1 MNQLTKIVIP
11 VFAVNAILSLLGFA
25 LFMARFGTPEVL
37 IHPLMGAVWTL
48 LLFAQMVLAAKQH
61 PAHRVV
67 GRIALVVL
75 FVSVYA
81 ALRGVAMHAS
91 NPESPIPVTVLFLFV
106 VTGVAFVAYAAM
118 GVAFVINR
126 QFEAHS
132 TAMLLAGAVSMAA
145 GVSRAAGAF
154 DAMAGIPFQLTY
166 ALSALSMAAALWV
179 WRPSQRYLVG
189 SYVVMM
195 GCVIFLR

>member
-11 VFAVNAILSLLGFA
+11 VFAVNAILSLAGFA
-25 LFMARFGTPEVL
+25 LFMERFGPPQVL
-37 IHPLMGAVWTL
+37 LHPVMGAVWTL
-48 LLFAQMVLAAKQH
+48 LLFAQMVLAARQH
-61 PAHRVV
+61 PAHKVV
-67 GRIALVVL
+67 GRVALAAL

-91 NPESPIPVTVLFLFV
+91 DPESPIPVTVLFLFV
-106 VTGVAFVAYAAM
+106 VTGVAFITYAAM
-118 GVAFVINR
+118 GVAFAIKR

-154 DAMAGIPFQLTY
+154 DAIMGIPFQLTY
-166 ALSALSMAAALWV
+166 ALSALSMAAVLWV

-189 SYVVMM
+189 SYAVMM